1 MNPNT
6 KYVITGLL
14 CRDRSRS
21 TRDLESPCGSSSMRL
36 RVLRI
41 NVHGKFTQPSAR
53 VRVVI
58 AC

>member
-21 TRDLESPCGSSSMRL
+21 LETGVSLCSSSMRL